1 MLHHVTVQEKH
12 AAVLPP
18 FCPSVLKPGLDLCV
32 CHLQGLCQG
41 GTLGWRQVL
50 LPVEAFLQL
59 ADLHPAE
66 GGARFFPL
74 GRRPVLIRVANT
86 AGHREGWQGGCRRQE
101 EDLWFWHISFKG
113 FNFSLPK
120 NQVRVISRVMV
131 SKWGVKGFRI
141 NISQWAVSPLLGNG
155 PCF

>member
-1 MLHHVTVQEKH
+1 MLDPHCSLLSHLEDTVLHHVTVQEKR

-41 GTLGWRQVL
+41 GALGRRQVL

-66 GGARFFPL
+66 GGARLFPL
-74 GRRPVLIRVANT
+74 GWRPVLIRVADT
-86 AGHREGWQGGCRRQE
+86 ASHREGRQGSWKRQRR
-101 EDLWFWHISFKG
+101 G
-113 FNFSLPK
+113 FMMRRHF
-120 NQVRVISRVMV
+120 
-131 SKWGVKGFRI
+131 F
-141 NISQWAVSPLLGNG
+141 
-155 PCF
+155 